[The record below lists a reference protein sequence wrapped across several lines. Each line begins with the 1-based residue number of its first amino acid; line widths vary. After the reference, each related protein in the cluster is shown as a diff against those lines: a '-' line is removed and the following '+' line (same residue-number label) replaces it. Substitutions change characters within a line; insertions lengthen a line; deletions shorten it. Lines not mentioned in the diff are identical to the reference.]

1 LAVSYGALKC
11 TECAGK
17 KFDYIKEEKA
27 WKCLYCGALNRRAED
42 PVVFSLKNNVR
53 QVILDVAYRRL
64 DSAEQNLVQCEK
76 IDSRHVGTLIA
87 KIAYQMIKA
96 ITPGACPQAE
106 LRALFSQLK
115 RDYEALQAIDSK
127 VTGDEEALYEFF
139 DAADVYATLLL
150 VYDSLNDSIRRD
162 YVAGMMKAAE
172 VYAKEPNK
180 NLLSYALKNE
190 QFDLIDDIM
199 SNPDNVEPS
208 YALAELLQKYPD
220 NKNKTKNIE
229 TLIKTQTFKNE
240 DKKILEGYLVDSS
253 DSLFTKGE
261 VVIFAYSANVKISLE
276 VIISYLLSKAD
287 EETVDAVLCQVCS
300 SRLNDEE
307 AYKIVEFAITVN
319 NPAVAVAVF
328 NVLKETDQY
337 LLLPSKYFISL
348 LSRTDLSASDK
359 GALLKKMFEFNV
371 AAKSKDAII
380 SNYLCFNKDAEE
392 IRVEVIPVLLGMV
405 TLIQTNTV
413 ESYVLNVNTD
423 GENKLGIVEQ
433 IFALDLN
440 MSFFNDLLVKYMN
453 STMDTNK
460 VKNKIVTFLTGK
472 GLKIDPKALIDYI
485 CNSTVSA
492 DDKITFVK
500 KMLLN
505 GTQLRG
511 DAVNIYLESIS
522 TRQFNSELFAL
533 IVGSSSNISEK
544 ALSKYLLFCK
554 DSDSF
559 KLKNFTSFTKKCHK
573 NATDIRCEAV
583 CCGQKIS
590 GNLLP
595 VYVLSSPDS
604 VNVTKEISDF
614 LIGNKAKLN
623 TDISTSGMGTI
634 KLKKFVSANQND
646 LNPVTSQICTAYKIK
661 H

>member
-1 LAVSYGALKC
+1 MAVSYGALKC